1 MVYIN
6 RVEPP
11 KLLVFNNFRL
21 ASMALTPEIEAFCRK
36 YARELAEGTA
46 AVFAGAGLSAPAGFV
61 NWQELLAPFAAEL
74 GLDIYRESDNLVR
87 FAQYSQNH
95 KGGNRAHLNE
105 ALITAFPTLAKAA
118 QNHRILA
125 RLPISTFWTT
135 NYDRLLETA
144 LAEAGKNADVKH
156 TDSQLPHTKPRRDA
170 VVYKMH
176 GDVDHP
182 QNAVLTRDDYETYAH
197 KHTGFL
203 NALIG
208 DLTGKTFLFL
218 GFSFTDPNLEHVLTQ
233 LRLRYQTGQ
242 REHFCFVR
250 VPDRNDYKS
259 NEDFLY
265 AKARQRHF
273 ILDLKR
279 YNVTALEIETYTQIT
294 EALLTIEKIFRRR
307 SIFISGS
314 AAVFSPWSEN
324 DVNAFFRDLG
334 AILVDNDFRI
344 VSGFGLGVGNSL
356 LSGAVERAYAKNNIR
371 LDSFLQVRPFPRD
384 IADPTQRAAVW
395 ETYRKDLLSLSGI
408 ALFFFGNK
416 LVNGTIVQADGVHK
430 EFEIARLQ
438 GVETVPVG
446 ATGFVAKELARK
458 MLANGAEMT
467 PLLSKV
473 IPELNQPVQSLSSLL
488 QPLVEGIK
496 AIAAE
501 Q

>member
-1 MVYIN
+1 
-6 RVEPP
+6 
-11 KLLVFNNFRL
+11 
-21 ASMALTPEIEAFCRK
+21 MALTPEIEAFCRK
-36 YARELAEGTA
+36 YARDLAEGSV

-61 NWQELLAPFAAEL
+61 NWQDLLAPFATEL
-74 GLDIYRESDNLVR
+74 GLDINRESDNLVR

-105 ALITAFPTLAKAA
+105 ALITAFPTLTKAA
-118 QNHRILA
+118 QNHQILA

-144 LAEAGKNADVKH
+144 LTEAGKIPDVKH
-156 TDSQLPHTKPRRDA
+156 TDSQLPHTKPKRDA

-182 QNAVLTRDDYETYAH
+182 QNAVLTRDDYESYAQ
-197 KHTGFL
+197 KHMGFL

-250 VPDRNDYKS
+250 IPQREDYKS
-259 NEDFLY
+259 DEDFQY

-279 YNVTALEIETYTQIT
+279 YNVTALEIESYSQIT
-294 EALLTIEKIFRRR
+294 HALLSVERLFRRR

-314 AAVFSPWSEN
+314 AEDFSPWTEQE
-324 DVNAFFRDLG
+324 VNTFFRDLG
-334 AILVDNDFRI
+334 ALLIDSDFRI
-344 VSGFGLGVGNSL
+344 VSGFGLGIGNSL
-356 LSGAVERAYAKNNIR
+356 LTGAVERAYAKNNRR
-371 LDSFLQVRPFPRD
+371 LDSFLEVRPFPRD
-384 IADPTQRAAVW
+384 IADSAQRAAVW
-395 ETYRKDLLSLSGI
+395 ETYRKDLLSLPGI

-416 LVNGTIVQADGVHK
+416 LVNGSLVEADGVYK
-430 EFEIARLQ
+430 EFDIARSQ

-446 ATGFVAKELARK
+446 ATGFVAKELAKK
-458 MLANGAEMT
+458 MLSNDAGIT
-467 PLLSKV
+467 PQLINL
-473 IPELNQPVQSLSSLL
+473 INELNQPVKSLTSLF

-496 AIAAE
+496 TLATE